1 MAHENDAVYLGHML
15 DMTRRAVK
23 AIKTKSRAKYDKDDI
38 LRLGLT
44 HLVQV
49 IGEAARKVSA
59 RFQRKHPE
67 IPWRKIIGMRHR
79 IVHDYMRVDEDIL
92 WQVVTKDLP
101 ELLPLLEEILP
112 EEEDSQSTTNKR

>member
-1 MAHENDAVYLGHML
+1 MEHDDAIYVGHML

-23 AIKTKSRAKYDKDDI
+23 AIETKSRANYDEDDI

-59 RFQRKHPE
+59 KFQEEHPE
-67 IPWRKIIGMRHR
+67 IAWRRIIGMRHR

-101 ELLPLLEEILP
+101 ELLPLLEEMMP
-112 EEEDSQSTTNKR
+112 DE

>member
-1 MAHENDAVYLGHML
+1 ML

-23 AIKTKSRAKYDKDDI
+23 AIKDKSRDKYDEDDI
-38 LRLGLT
+38 LRMGLT

-49 IGEAARKVSA
+49 IGEAARKVSPT
-59 RFQRKHPE
+59 FQGEHPE
-67 IPWRKIIGMRHR
+67 IPWRRIIGMRHR

-101 ELLPLLEEILP
+101 E
-112 EEEDSQSTTNKR
+112 